1 MKANPYLYIF
11 VMAFVTYLIRALP
24 LTLIR
29 KEIRNPFARSFLYYV
44 PYATLAAMTFP
55 AILYS
60 TANWVSALG
69 GFCVAVFFSYRE
81 KSMVLVALA
90 ACCAVFLIET
100 LLGAAD
106 GLNSVLF
113 S

>member
-11 VMAFVTYLIRALP
+11 VMASVTYLIRALP

-29 KEIRNPFARSFLYYV
+29 KEIRNRFVRSFLYYV

-60 TANWVSALG
+60 TANWLSALG
-69 GFCVAVFFSYRE
+69 GFLVAVFFSYKE

-90 ACCAVFLIET
+90 ACCAVFLIE
-100 LLGAAD
+100 LFFSMS
-106 GLNSVLF
+106 GLSVPSF
-113 S
+113 F